1 MNTTAQTI
9 TFQTVTQERVRYID
23 NGRYV
28 YVGTAT
34 LLEADPYQ
42 HITWETWQADCDLS
56 KTRIGEYGTKAEAV
70 AAIRESAA
78 AWLAE
83 VDPAGE

>member
-9 TFQTVTQERVRYID
+9 TFQTITQERVRYVD

-34 LLEADPYQ
+34 LLEADPHQ
-42 HITWETWQADCDLS
+42 HLTWETWQADCDLS
-56 KTRIGEYGTKAEAV
+56 KTRIGEFDTKAEAV

-78 AWLAE
+78 TWLAE
-83 VDPAGE
+83 TAAEGE